1 MARAEATIKAA
12 QKWRSCAAVGDYG
25 EALKELDLCK
35 VLVRAAQDAEPR
47 GSEARKRWAVAGDE
61 LLESDRLLK
70 GYLAALDGVPRTCGA
85 ERAPRPRTPREPS
98 PPGDPDVWPPP
109 TAPAARHRPGAPPWA
124 RADGGQGVIRE
135 PGPGRG
141 RARGADARQSRAPE
155 KRKPAVPPA
164 RVAPREPRRAPARR
178 PSAAPAADGAAPKY
192 SDHAR
197 EAGLC
202 DVELI
207 EGIERDIVET
217 GVSVTW
223 DEIAELKEAKQ
234 LLQEA
239 VVLPLWMPDFF
250 RGIRRPWKGVLMFG
264 PPGTGKTMLAKAVAA
279 ECKTTF
285 FNVSAS
291 TLSSKW
297 RGESEKMVRL
307 LFDMARWHAPSTVFF
322 DEIDSLAG
330 QRGGAN
336 EHEASRRVKT
346 ELMVQMDG
354 VAGGSADAPEDEK
367 GEAAPRTVI
376 VLAAT
381 NTPWELDEALR
392 RRLEKRIYI
401 PLPTAAG
408 RAALFEINMKSVDV
422 ADDVRLDD
430 LAAKTDGYSGA
441 DVANVCRDAAMMSV
455 RRVME
460 AARAKGLS
468 GAEMQRELAANRGAM
483 QADVSMEDFLNAI
496 RKVRGSV
503 GSADLQKYRDWSDEF
518 GAA

>member
-98 PPGDPDVWPPP
+98 PPGDPD
-109 TAPAARHRPGAPPWA
+109 
-124 RADGGQGVIRE
+124 
-135 PGPGRG
+135 
-141 RARGADARQSRAPE
+141 
-155 KRKPAVPPA
+155 RKPAVPPA
-164 RVAPREPRRAPARR
+164 RRARARRAPARR
-178 PSAAPAADGAAPKY
+178 PSAAPAADGAAQKY

-322 DEIDSLAG
+322 FDEIDSLAG

-354 VAGGSADAPEDEK
+354 VAGGSGDAPEDAGAES
-367 GEAAPRTVI
+367 APRTAVWKPTTGLGGPDQTSNLPSSVKSKSI
-376 VLAAT
+376 
-381 NTPWELDEALR
+381 
-392 RRLEKRIYI
+392 RLI
-401 PLPTAAG
+401 
-408 RAALFEINMKSVDV
+408 F
-422 ADDVRLDD
+422 
-430 LAAKTDGYSGA
+430 
-441 DVANVCRDAAMMSV
+441 
-455 RRVME
+455 
-460 AARAKGLS
+460 
-468 GAEMQRELAANRGAM
+468 
-483 QADVSMEDFLNAI
+483 
-496 RKVRGSV
+496 
-503 GSADLQKYRDWSDEF
+503 
-518 GAA
+518 

>member
-12 QKWRSCAAVGDYG
+12 QRRKWRSCAAVGDYG

-98 PPGDPDVWPPP
+98 PPGDPDAWPPP

-124 RADGGQGVIRE
+124 RADGGQG
-135 PGPGRG
+135 
-141 RARGADARQSRAPE
+141 E
-155 KRKPAVPPA
+155 KRKPAAAA
-164 RVAPREPRRAPARR
+164 RASRRARAAARAPARR

-192 SDHAR
+192 SDPR

-307 LFDMARWHAPSTVFF
+307 LFDMAR
-322 DEIDSLAG
+322 
-330 QRGGAN
+330 
-336 EHEASRRVKT
+336 
-346 ELMVQMDG
+346 
-354 VAGGSADAPEDEK
+354 
-367 GEAAPRTVI
+367 RTVI

-408 RAALFEINMKSVDV
+408 RAALFEINMKSVGV
-422 ADDVRLDD
+422 AADDAELDD

-441 DVANVCRDAAMMSV
+441 DVANVCRDAAMMPT
-455 RRVME
+455 
-460 AARAKGLS
+460 
-468 GAEMQRELAANRGAM
+468 
-483 QADVSMEDFLNAI
+483 SMEDFLNAI

-503 GSADLQKYRDWSDEF
+503 GSADLRKYRDWSDEF